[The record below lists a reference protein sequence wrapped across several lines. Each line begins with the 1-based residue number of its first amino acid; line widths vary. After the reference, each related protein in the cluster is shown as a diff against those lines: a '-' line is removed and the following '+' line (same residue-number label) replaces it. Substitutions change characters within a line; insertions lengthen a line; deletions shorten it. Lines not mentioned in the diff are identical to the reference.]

1 MSCPNRLRL
10 FGGCRHSEVMALT
23 TLADVPAARRCFDAT
38 VTDRSIR
45 KEVRRR
51 RLGSSLVHKHAA
63 SVKVLGCLSVVR
75 G

>member
-1 MSCPNRLRL
+1 
-10 FGGCRHSEVMALT
+10 MALT

-51 RLGSSLVHKHAA
+51 RLGSSLVHKHAT